1 MSKIDVEKSS
11 KLENRDF
18 YPATAA
24 CKMQE
29 SRRSELSITGKNL
42 LVPLVIF

>member
-24 CKMQE
+24 CKTAVVF
-29 SRRSELSITGKNL
+29 RTVK
-42 LVPLVIF
+42 